1 MIDDLLERLHPRR
14 HLWGLGVSTSG
25 SHPTEYAYRNP
36 LTAHVSGIR
45 SGVPSLTA
53 PQTIVFGS
61 SRVRL
66 RRKVA
71 WSTRTLSTAVIRS
84 ARHER
89 GSRST
94 RRKGG
99 ADAPLIVETVEN
111 LIHLVDLLLL

>member
-1 MIDDLLERLHPRR
+1 MSSP
-14 HLWGLGVSTSG
+14 WSSTSQ
-25 SHPTEYAYRNP
+25 SPP
-36 LTAHVSGIR
+36 K
-45 SGVPSLTA
+45 
-53 PQTIVFGS
+53 TIVFGS

-71 WSTRTLSTAVIRS
+71 WSTRTLSTAVIRF

-111 LIHLVDLLLL
+111 LIHLVDLFLL